1 MFPLRQI
8 QLILCFLFVRWWF
21 WGFLAEEFLWL
32 FLWNDFLFL
41 QSLHFSSLETHMWQF
56 LITKNTPSDSWLGS
70 CSSFRNL
77 PFKFFSEPV
86 FLNIYGA
93 RNGFQGMISASLC
106 SLAGRYNNPI
116 YSSSVPSPHRLF
128 KNSSSVYPV
137 AAEPINY
144 ASNLVPAKSWMFTYY
159 LVNIEKYLGFLLP
172 QLTGGIRWVPLTG
185 HAHS

>member
-1 MFPLRQI
+1 MQAWSKIYKCTNLQDILKRIFHEMFLLRQI
-8 QLILCFLFVRWWF
+8 QLIQCFLFVRWWF
-21 WGFLAEEFLWL
+21 WGFLAEEFLCL

-77 PFKFFSEPV
+77 PFNFFPEPV

-128 KNSSSVYPV
+128 KNSSS
-137 AAEPINY
+137 
-144 ASNLVPAKSWMFTYY
+144 ASNWNS
-159 LVNIEKYLGFLLP
+159 I
-172 QLTGGIRWVPLTG
+172 QI
-185 HAHS
+185 HSPWLRG